1 MTTVLGKDAKL
12 YRNSGD
18 YENEVWVEVDNVKD
32 LTLTLEKG
40 EADVTTRASG
50 GWRETAATLKDGSV
64 EFGMVYDPADA
75 NFTSFQTAFLTDGQ
89 LELAIVDGDI
99 TTAGTQ
105 GLRASFEIF
114 NFGQEQNL
122 EEAVMVNVTI
132 KPGRSAHAPEWMMV
146 T

>member
-1 MTTVLGKDAKL
+1 MTTILGKDAKL

-18 YENEVWVEVDNVKD
+18 YENEAWVEVDNVKD
-32 LTLTLEKG
+32 LTLSLEKG

-75 NFTSFQTAFLTDGQ
+75 NFTAFQNAFLSDSQ

-99 TTAGTQ
+99 TTVGTQ

-132 KPGRSAHAPEWMMV
+132 KPGRSEHAPEWMTV
-146 T
+146 S